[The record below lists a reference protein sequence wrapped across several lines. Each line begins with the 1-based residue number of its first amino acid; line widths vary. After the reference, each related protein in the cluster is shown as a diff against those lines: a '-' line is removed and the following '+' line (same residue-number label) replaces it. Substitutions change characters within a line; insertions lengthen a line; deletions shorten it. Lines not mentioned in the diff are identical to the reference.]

1 MLIQK
6 GHLNN
11 HDCLNNLLTVL
22 LIMKSFSD
30 LFRPTKYIMEAV
42 INIVAQ
48 IDKRTNRVDED
59 VILRII
65 GSGHDIIETTKH
77 GHNTDLK

>member
-1 MLIQK
+1 MSI
-6 GHLNN
+6 
-11 HDCLNNLLTVL
+11 
-22 LIMKSFSD
+22 IKSFSD
-30 LFRPTKYIMEAV
+30 LLNPTKYIVQTV

-48 IDKRTNRVDED
+48 IDNRTNRVEED